1 MERRTFIKTAGAA
14 ATGLAATSVA
24 SPAIAQSQPSV
35 TWRLQS
41 TYPMSLDT
49 IYGACQVLSKAVAE
63 ASDNRFKIQVF
74 AAGEIIPPLA
84 IVDGVQN
91 GTVEMGQTGSYFYIG
106 KDPAFA
112 FGTGIP
118 FGPNTRQ
125 QNAWFYQGGG
135 NDLLNEFYA
144 GYKLFHLPSG
154 GTGTQMGGWFRKEI
168 RSKADLNGLKM
179 RIGGLAGNLL
189 QRLGIVPTQ
198 IAPGDIYTSLE
209 RGVLDAAEFV
219 GPFDDER
226 LGLVKIAPNYYYPG
240 FWEGAASLS
249 FFINLD
255 KWNELPAGYKSLL
268 KTAAMAASTDMTAK
282 YDTLNPAAL
291 RRLIG
296 AGAQLKAFPQD
307 LLQEAYRASGDL
319 YKELAEKSP
328 AFKKIFDHQMAFR
341 DAVYPWW
348 QISDYTYDTL
358 MIQAMRG
365 RW

>member
-1 MERRTFIKTAGAA
+1 MKRRDLVKTAGLGSIA
-14 ATGLAATSVA
+14 LAAGGVA
-24 SPAIAQSQPSV
+24 SPAVAQSQPAI

-41 TYPMSLDT
+41 SYPTSLDT
-49 IYGACQVLSKAVAE
+49 IYGACTVLSKAVAE
-63 ASDNRFKIQVF
+63 ASDNRFRIQVF
-74 AAGEIIPPLA
+74 AAGEIVPPLA

-91 GTVEMGQTGSYFYIG
+91 GTVEMGQTGSYFYVG

-125 QNAWFYQGGG
+125 LNAWLYQGGG

-144 GYKLFHLPSG
+144 TYKLYHLPSG

-168 RSKADLNGLKM
+168 KSSADLRGLKM
-179 RIGGLAGNLL
+179 RIGGLAGNVL
-189 QRLGIVPTQ
+189 QRLGLVPTQ
-198 IAPGDIYTSLE
+198 IAPGDIYPSLE

-226 LGLVKIAPNYYYPG
+226 LGLVKIAPYYYYPG

-249 FFINLD
+249 FFINLE
-255 KWNELPAGYKSLL
+255 KWNELPAAYKSLL
-268 KTAAMAASTDMTAK
+268 RTAAMAASTDMTAK
-282 YDTLNPAAL
+282 YDVLNPPAL
-291 RRLIG
+291 RRLVQG
-296 AGAQLKAFPQD
+296 GAQLKSFPQD
-307 LLQEAYRASGDL
+307 LLQEAYRASSVL
-319 YKELAEKSP
+319 YGELSAQSP
-328 AFKKIFDHQMAFR
+328 AFKKLLDHQTAFR

-365 RW
+365 KW

>member
-1 MERRTFIKTAGAA
+1 MERRHFIRTASAA
-14 ATGLAATSVA
+14 AAASVIA
-24 SPAIAQSQPSV
+24 SPAIAQSQPSI

-41 TYPMSLDT
+41 TYPTSLDT

-63 ASDNRFKIQVF
+63 ATDNRFKIQVF

-84 IVDGVQN
+84 IVDGVQA
-91 GTVEMGQTGSYFYIG
+91 GAVEMGQTGSYFYIG

-144 GYKLFHLPSG
+144 GYKLYHLPSG

-168 RSKADLNGLKM
+168 RSKADLSGLKM
-179 RIGGLAGNLL
+179 RIGGLAGNVL

-249 FFINLD
+249 FFVNLD
-255 KWNELPAGYKSLL
+255 KWNELPAAYKSLL
-268 KTAAMAASTDMTAK
+268 RTAAMAASTDMTAK
-282 YDTLNPAAL
+282 YDTLNPPAL
-291 RRLIG
+291 RRLIA
-296 AGAQLKAFPQD
+296 AGAQLKVFPQD
-307 LLQEAYRASGDL
+307 LLQEAYRASADL
-319 YKELAEKSP
+319 YRELGEKSP

-365 RW
+365 KW

>member
-1 MERRTFIKTAGAA
+1 MKRRAFIAGAGLGAGAA
-14 ATGLAATSVA
+14 VA
-24 SPAIAQSQPSV
+24 SPAIAQSQPTI

-41 TYPMSLDT
+41 SYPTTLDT
-49 IYGACQVLSKAVAE
+49 IYGACTLLSKMVAE

-74 AAGEIIPPLA
+74 HAGEIIPPLA
-84 IVDGVQN
+84 IVDGVSS

-125 QNAWFYQGGG
+125 QNAWFYHGGG

-144 GYKLFHLPSG
+144 TYKLYHLPSG

-168 RSKADLNGLKM
+168 KSTADLAGLKM
-179 RIGGLAGNLL
+179 RIGGLAGNVL
-189 QRLGIVPTQ
+189 QRLGLVPTQ
-198 IAPGDIYTSLE
+198 IAPGDIYPALE

-226 LGLVKIAPNYYYPG
+226 LGLVKIAPYYYYPG

-249 FFINLD
+249 FFMNLD

-268 KTAAMAASTDMTAK
+268 RTAAMAASTDMTAK
-282 YDTLNPAAL
+282 YDALNPIAL
-291 RRLIG
+291 RKLVG
-296 AGAQLKAFPQD
+296 GGAQLKAFPND
-307 LLQEAYRASGDL
+307 LLQAAYKASGDL
-319 YKELAEKSP
+319 YTELSAKSP
-328 AFKKIFDHQMAFR
+328 AFKKILDHQMAFR

-348 QISDYTYDTL
+348 QISDYTYDSL

-365 RW
+365 TW

>member
-1 MERRTFIKTAGAA
+1 MKRRDFVMTGTVAGLAGAVA
-14 ATGLAATSVA
+14 A
-24 SPAIAQSQPSV
+24 PALAQSQPSI

-41 TYPMSLDT
+41 SYPTNLDT

-74 AAGEIIPPLA
+74 HAGEIIPPLA

-112 FGTGIP
+112 FGTGVP

-135 NDLLNEFYA
+135 NDLLNEFFA
-144 GYKLFHLPSG
+144 TYKLYHLPSG

-168 RSKADLNGLKM
+168 KSKADLAGLKM
-179 RIGGLAGNLL
+179 RIGGLSGNVL
-189 QRLGIVPTQ
+189 QKLGLVPTQ
-198 IAPGDIYTSLE
+198 IAPGDIYPALE

-219 GPFDDER
+219 GPYDDER
-226 LGLVKIAPNYYYPG
+226 LGLVKIAPYYYYPG

-255 KWNELPAGYKSLL
+255 RWNELPPAYKSLL

-282 YDTLNPAAL
+282 YDTLNPVAL
-291 RRLIG
+291 RRLVSGG
-296 AGAQLKAFPQD
+296 AELKAFPQD
-307 LLQEAYRASGDL
+307 LLQAAYRASAEL
-319 YKELAEKSP
+319 YAELSAKSP
-328 AFKKIFDHQMAFR
+328 PFKKLLDHQMAFR

-358 MIQAMRG
+358 MLQSMRAK
-365 RW
+365 W

>member
-1 MERRTFIKTAGAA
+1 MERRDFIKTAVAA
-14 ATGLAATSVA
+14 AAASSIA
-24 SPAIAQSQPSV
+24 APAIAQSQPTI

-41 TYPMSLDT
+41 TYPTSLDT
-49 IYGACQVLSKAVAE
+49 IYGACTTLSKMVAE
-63 ASDNRFKIQVF
+63 ATDNRFRLQVF

-84 IVDGVQN
+84 IVDGVQA

-144 GYKLFHLPSG
+144 GYKLYHLPSG
-154 GTGTQMGGWFRKEI
+154 GTGTQMAGWFRKEI
-168 RSKADLNGLKM
+168 KSKADLSGLKM

-189 QRLGIVPTQ
+189 QKLGIVPTQ

-226 LGLVKIAPNYYYPG
+226 LGLVKIAPYYYYPG

-249 FFINLD
+249 FFVNLD
-255 KWNELPAGYKSLL
+255 KWNELPPAYRSLL
-268 KTAAMAASTDMTAK
+268 KTAAMAASTEMTAK
-282 YDTLNPAAL
+282 YDTLNPVAL

-296 AGAQLKAFPQD
+296 AGAQLKALPQD
-307 LLQEAYRASGDL
+307 LLQEAYKVSTEL
-319 YKELAEKSP
+319 YQELSAKSP
-328 AFKKIFDHQMAFR
+328 AFKKILDHQMAFR
-341 DAVYPWW
+341 DAGYPWW

-358 MIQAMRG
+358 MIQGMRG
-365 RW
+365 KW

>member
-1 MERRTFIKTAGAA
+1 MKRRDFITTAGAA
-14 ATGLAATSVA
+14 AAAGGIA
-24 SPAIAQSQPSV
+24 APAIAQSMPTI

-41 TYPMSLDT
+41 TYPTTLDT
-49 IYGACQVLSKAVAE
+49 IYGACQVLSKMVAE

-74 AAGEIIPPLA
+74 AVGEILPPLA
-84 IVDGVQN
+84 IVDGVQA

-144 GYKLFHLPSG
+144 TYKLYHLPSG

-168 RSKADLNGLKM
+168 RSVADIRGLKM
-179 RIGGLAGNLL
+179 RIGGLAGNTL
-189 QRLGIVPTQ
+189 QKLGLVPTQ
-198 IAPGDIYTSLE
+198 IAPSDIYTSLE

-226 LGLVKIAPNYYYPG
+226 LGLVKIAPYYYYPG

-255 KWNELPAGYKSLL
+255 KWNELPAAYRSLL
-268 KTAAMAASTDMTAK
+268 RTAAMAASTDMTAK
-282 YDTLNPAAL
+282 YDVQNPAAL
-291 RRLIG
+291 RRLVG
-296 AGAQLKAFPQD
+296 AGAQLRAFPQD
-307 LLQEAYRASGDL
+307 LLQESFKASSEL
-319 YKELAEKSP
+319 YAELGQKSP
-328 AFKKIFDHQMAFR
+328 AFKKLLEHQMDFR
-341 DAVYPWW
+341 NTVYSWW
-348 QISDYTYDTL
+348 QISDFTYDSL